1 MAGRSK
7 ILSFTGGDDRSSI
20 SGGLQRL
27 RDTSTHALERVLT
40 DFFDKADDALFGM
53 SEKASSNSE
62 QNLYFDA
69 MRELRLQRQS
79 MSDDVVSEVRKAFN
93 QIGRYDPFSHDVA
106 SLADASQDS
115 LSLVDNGELEQR
127 VAVDNLVKKLRGRYD
142 ESIRLLTARVNHLRP
157 DLQLADRQMP
167 LSPEVLCSALGEAVS
182 GLDIDIRAK
191 LLVLKLYDQLIV
203 GALEKLYQRA
213 NQILVEEG
221 VLASMKHP
229 PVAGRGKRTSGPVSV
244 APGRGQTESRGGAHQ
259 QPGAQSGHHGQG
271 PQHEQVSNPAFS
283 TSFTELSGLLH
294 QSGYPLDF
302 GSGQGPVLDTPRL
315 LDRLGVLQASTDQQA
330 WDRVLEPLSH
340 SLPGAFVDNRGQMQP
355 ASKVDNDV
363 INLVSMLFDFIL
375 EDRQLPSRIKA
386 LISRLQI
393 PVLKVALLDR
403 AFFNRAGHPAR
414 KLLNELAAAGTG
426 WSEKAADQKD
436 PLLDK
441 IQAVVN
447 HLVEDFADDVSIF
460 EAALDDFQHFMSM
473 EERRRQLVEQRLRDA
488 EEGRARS
495 EEATQ
500 KAQQLLA
507 DMSADT
513 HLPRKIRVF
522 FREAWERYLQW
533 ILLRVGESSEDW
545 SKAGKVTASLI
556 WCFDADARKVEDR
569 EAIDRQVPELIGFV
583 TQELKRI
590 AWDSFAIEK
599 AENDLRQTY
608 EDLRV
613 DLERLAA
620 PAAPAVDDQPADSA
634 SAETQG
640 PGNAPAASGVQAPGP
655 VERPRLV
662 DMEGADEPLIEP
674 KPETNRPDAEPEWLE
689 RARQINVGAWFE
701 IRRNE
706 TKIRCKLA
714 AYIKSSQRYIFANR
728 NGMKIG
734 DHDLN
739 GLALALQNGDMAM
752 VEDGLIFD
760 RALETIIGNMKQ
772 RRVH

>member
-1 MAGRSK
+1 
-7 ILSFTGGDDRSSI
+7 
-20 SGGLQRL
+20 
-27 RDTSTHALERVLT
+27 
-40 DFFDKADDALFGM
+40 
-53 SEKASSNSE
+53 
-62 QNLYFDA
+62 
-69 MRELRLQRQS
+69 
-79 MSDDVVSEVRKAFN
+79 
-93 QIGRYDPFSHDVA
+93 
-106 SLADASQDS
+106 
-115 LSLVDNGELEQR
+115 
-127 VAVDNLVKKLRGRYD
+127 
-142 ESIRLLTARVNHLRP
+142 
-157 DLQLADRQMP
+157 
-167 LSPEVLCSALGEAVS
+167 
-182 GLDIDIRAK
+182 
-191 LLVLKLYDQLIV
+191 
-203 GALEKLYQRA
+203 
-213 NQILVEEG
+213 
-221 VLASMKHP
+221 
-229 PVAGRGKRTSGPVSV
+229 
-244 APGRGQTESRGGAHQ
+244 
-259 QPGAQSGHHGQG
+259 
-271 PQHEQVSNPAFS
+271 
-283 TSFTELSGLLH
+283 
-294 QSGYPLDF
+294 
-302 GSGQGPVLDTPRL
+302 
-315 LDRLGVLQASTDQQA
+315 
-330 WDRVLEPLSH
+330 
-340 SLPGAFVDNRGQMQP
+340 
-355 ASKVDNDV
+355 
-363 INLVSMLFDFIL
+363 
-375 EDRQLPSRIKA
+375 
-386 LISRLQI
+386 
-393 PVLKVALLDR
+393 
-403 AFFNRAGHPAR
+403 
-414 KLLNELAAAGTG
+414 
-426 WSEKAADQKD
+426 
-436 PLLDK
+436 
-441 IQAVVN
+441 
-447 HLVEDFADDVSIF
+447 
-460 EAALDDFQHFMSM
+460 
-473 EERRRQLVEQRLRDA
+473 
-488 EEGRARS
+488 
-495 EEATQ
+495 
-500 KAQQLLA
+500 
-507 DMSADT
+507 MSADT

-674 KPETNRPDAEPEWLE
+674 KPETNRPDAELEWLE